1 VEAFHK
7 HIGID
12 RNSIRALVSHFHHHE
27 EMLDANGLG
36 NRASNRRGVMLIHVT
51 RHAQYFGNLRRLLE
65 QQHRLRQTKHL
76 RQSQLLQEKRTA
88 RSANHQQ
95 ATTLVGRNLFQQD
108 QKCLKESN
116 GNILNYAFNVVNE
129 NEQQRRLVGIQK
141 GFVDDLAF
149 RGIGLS
155 DHIIGRIMRTN
166 GNPESTATLA
176 ATAVVPEFMGPCN
189 TTLMSGVYS
198 ERETENFRRMHLVRR
213 QVNNVTTSV

>member
-1 VEAFHK
+1 
-7 HIGID
+7 
-12 RNSIRALVSHFHHHE
+12 
-27 EMLDANGLG
+27 MLDANG
-36 NRASNRRGVMLIHVT
+36 RASNRRGVMLIHVT

-65 QQHRLRQTKHL
+65 QQHRLRQTKCLH
-76 RQSQLLQEKRTA
+76 QSQLLQEMRTA

-108 QKCLKESN
+108 QKCLKKSN

-129 NEQQRRLVGIQK
+129 NEQQGRLVGIQK

-149 RGIGLS
+149 EES
-155 DHIIGRIMRTN
+155 DYLIISSVEIMRTN

-176 ATAVVPEFMGPCN
+176 ATAVVPEFMEPCN
-189 TTLMSGVYS
+189 MTLMSGVYS

-213 QVNNVTTSV
+213 QVNNVTMSV